1 MSTYIILS
9 RVSTEAFREPKD
21 FKKAAD
27 TVTAKIKSECPGVV
41 WKNSYAT
48 MGRFDFVDIVE
59 ADDPKMVE
67 KATMIIHAY
76 GHSTT
81 ETLPATPWNDFLES
95 L

>member
-81 ETLPATPWNDFLES
+81 ETSPATPWNDFLES